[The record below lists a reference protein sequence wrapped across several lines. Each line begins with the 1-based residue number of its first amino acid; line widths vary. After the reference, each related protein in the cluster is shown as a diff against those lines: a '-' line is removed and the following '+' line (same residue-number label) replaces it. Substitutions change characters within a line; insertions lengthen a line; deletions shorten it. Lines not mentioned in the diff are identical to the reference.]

1 MGSGRAAAA
10 AAPDSPYR
18 YPGRKRADDR
28 AALAGIVFVLKTGI
42 AGNQLPR
49 AVSGCS
55 GVTPSS
61 TADRVIHDDNQSVH
75 TQTLCPAGGGGGS
88 GRRMVVDTEPDD
100 PGVQDQRAGAQLP
113 GPHQRRP
120 EGGQRTQCLRE

>member
-1 MGSGRAAAA
+1 LGTLPQVIDDVVPDPLWDRV
-10 AAPDSPYR
+10 APLLPPHPARRYR

-55 GVTPSS
+55 G
-61 TADRVIHDDNQSVH
+61 
-75 TQTLCPAGGGGGS
+75 
-88 GRRMVVDTEPDD
+88 
-100 PGVQDQRAGAQLP
+100 
-113 GPHQRRP
+113 
-120 EGGQRTQCLRE
+120 